1 MGNVGTYTLSMNA
14 AQLHGD
20 MFLNYAL
27 TFLVNM
33 QSAPFL
39 WVVVNRD
46 RIQWIALVRIYFG
59 ITLATLGM
67 YNVGVSPVISVCSIY

>member
-1 MGNVGTYTLSMNA
+1 MEQLNRSNLCSWVMGNVGTYTLSMNA

-46 RIQWIALVRIYFG
+46 RIQMNSFG
-59 ITLATLGM
+59 SIIF
-67 YNVGVSPVISVCSIY
+67 VPVQTTY

>member
-20 MFLNYAL
+20 MFLNYTL

-46 RIQWIALVRIYFG
+46 RIQLNDFG
-59 ITLATLGM
+59 SIIF
-67 YNVGVSPVISVCSIY
+67 VPVQTTY

>member
-39 WVVVNRD
+39 WVVVNREE
-46 RIQWIALVRIYFG
+46 IQWKGL
-59 ITLATLGM
+59 
-67 YNVGVSPVISVCSIY
+67 

>member
-1 MGNVGTYTLSMNA
+1 MGNVGTYALSMNA

-39 WVVVNRD
+39 WVVVNRAG
-46 RIQWIALVRIYFG
+46 IQLNSLVLTFIY
-59 ITLATLGM
+59 LYQYKPL
-67 YNVGVSPVISVCSIY
+67 ISTDT

>member
-1 MGNVGTYTLSMNA
+1 MEQLNRSHLCSWVMGNVGTYTLSMNA

-46 RIQWIALVRIYFG
+46 GIQL
-59 ITLATLGM
+59 
-67 YNVGVSPVISVCSIY
+67 S